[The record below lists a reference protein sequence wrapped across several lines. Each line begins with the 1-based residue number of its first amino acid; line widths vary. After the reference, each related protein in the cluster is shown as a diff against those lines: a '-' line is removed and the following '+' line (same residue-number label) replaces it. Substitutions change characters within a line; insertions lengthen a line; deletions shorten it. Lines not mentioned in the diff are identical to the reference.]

1 MKRQVLK
8 LLMAS
13 DAVTGKVRDKLGIE
27 RGAAKGLVG
36 KGLMLG
42 RGLVGAAVKKGEGV
56 AAELSVG
63 PPSLREEGVKKEE
76 GRLRLPRMLHGEA
89 REVRAF
95 DPTTALGW
103 SCLQAVAKGA
113 YAAEPLMEV
122 VALADGIA
130 LALLTDLRLLGVRA
144 TGGGSGGGGAA
155 VGAQLLWHVP
165 LRDVAEA
172 RRAARKWR

>member
-1 MKRQVLK
+1 
-8 LLMAS
+8 MAS

-103 SCLQAVAKGA
+103 SCLQAVANSVSRSLSTRASKFSR
-113 YAAEPLMEV
+113 
-122 VALADGIA
+122 ISC
-130 LALLTDLRLLGVRA
+130 LLRPFTA
-144 TGGGSGGGGAA
+144 C
-155 VGAQLLWHVP
+155 
-165 LRDVAEA
+165 LRDAS
-172 RRAARKWR
+172 RASSIFSCA